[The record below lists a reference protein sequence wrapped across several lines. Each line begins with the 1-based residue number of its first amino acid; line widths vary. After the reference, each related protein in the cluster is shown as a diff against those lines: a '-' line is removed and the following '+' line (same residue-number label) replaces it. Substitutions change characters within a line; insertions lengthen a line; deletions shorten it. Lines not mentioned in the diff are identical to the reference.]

1 MARYCA
7 IQINWNETVHFVV
20 QFMYWILSL
29 FDCENESFEFCDMWL
44 NQKKEKKNQE
54 NQDIRRK
61 KKFSFEKK
69 KKKKKTKQSMCI
81 ENGNIKNSLKQT

>member
-44 NQKKEKKNQE
+44 NQKK
-54 NQDIRRK
+54 RK
-61 KKFSFEKK
+61 KKSREPRYTEEKK
-69 KKKKKTKQSMCI
+69 IFFWEEKEEEEDETIYVYWKW
-81 ENGNIKNSLKQT
+81 EH